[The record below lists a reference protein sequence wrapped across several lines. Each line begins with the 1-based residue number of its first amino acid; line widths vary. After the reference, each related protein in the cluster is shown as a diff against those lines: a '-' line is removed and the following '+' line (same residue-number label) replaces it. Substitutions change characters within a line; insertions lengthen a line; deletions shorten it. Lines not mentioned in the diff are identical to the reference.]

1 TTMPKAPELVSA
13 EPDFEALNNGK
24 TKKKQ
29 KR

>member
-1 TTMPKAPELVSA
+1 MPKAAELVSA

>member
-1 TTMPKAPELVSA
+1 VSELVSA
-13 EPDFEALNNGK
+13 DPDFEALNNGK